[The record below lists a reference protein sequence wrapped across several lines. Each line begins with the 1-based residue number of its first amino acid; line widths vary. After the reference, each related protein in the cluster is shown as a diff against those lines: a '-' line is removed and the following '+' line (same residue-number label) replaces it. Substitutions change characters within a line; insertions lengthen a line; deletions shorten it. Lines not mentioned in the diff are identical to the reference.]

1 MASSI
6 ENRSYNARQ
15 ASLEDI
21 NLDQFLKISN
31 YEDTLKQ
38 LGILTLKVLKF
49 RRNFSF
55 DTK

>member
-6 ENRSYNARQ
+6 ENRNYNARQ

-31 YEDTLKQ
+31 YEDTVKQ
-38 LGILTLKVLKF
+38 LGKYT
-49 RRNFSF
+49 S
-55 DTK
+55 